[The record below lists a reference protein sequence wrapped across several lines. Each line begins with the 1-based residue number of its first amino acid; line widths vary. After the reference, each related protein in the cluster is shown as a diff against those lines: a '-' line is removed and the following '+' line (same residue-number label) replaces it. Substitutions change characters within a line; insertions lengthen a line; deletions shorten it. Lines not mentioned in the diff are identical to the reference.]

1 MHRVCRNS
9 VEAQKKL
16 KEQSSFISGFSLVAP
31 SLSGPASVTNSQ
43 EEAAASRHW
52 NYWKGRLGVP
62 YFANDTKTTV
72 LATFGH
78 TTYLHCVVGNLG
90 DRQVQV

>member
-1 MHRVCRNS
+1 MIIPFFLS
-9 VEAQKKL
+9 L
-16 KEQSSFISGFSLVAP
+16 SGFSLV
-31 SLSGPASVTNSQ
+31 SSGDSQ
-43 EEAAASRHW
+43 AASRHW

-72 LATFGH
+72 MATFGH

-90 DRQVQV
+90 DRQVCKIVKYLL